1 MKLSADTLMAAP
13 ELAVVAVLEA
23 ALDATVFALAAAWP
37 ELQLG
42 HDLRYDEP
50 RAALDVIE
58 HARALAAALRGY
70 RRALAAK
77 RQRELDLP
85 F

>member
-13 ELAVVAVLEA
+13 ELAAVAVLEA
-23 ALDATVFALAAAWP
+23 ALDATIFALAAAWP

-42 HDLRYDEP
+42 YDLRLEEP
-50 RAALDVIE
+50 RVALDVIE
-58 HARALAAALRGY
+58 HARDLAAALRDY
-70 RRALAAK
+70 RRALAVE